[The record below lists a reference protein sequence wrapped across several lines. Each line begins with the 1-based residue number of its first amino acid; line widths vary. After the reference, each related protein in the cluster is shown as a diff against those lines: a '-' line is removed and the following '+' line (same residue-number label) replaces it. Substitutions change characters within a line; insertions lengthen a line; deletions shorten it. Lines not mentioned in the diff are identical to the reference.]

1 MFIEHFSE
9 MSSRKITRLLRRLAS
24 IVWQRHEPPNVRKMR
39 DAANHIHESTELR
52 IDGEVTIGGNVNVG
66 KYTVITVQ
74 LHGHLICDDCSWIGD
89 NCEINA
95 SGIIKIG
102 AHSSLQHRTILI
114 GEVSIGANCLFGPNI
129 YISSGQHHFEDYPEL
144 PIRWQDAM
152 PRENHSKPVSIGED
166 CWFGTN
172 IVVMPGVR
180 IGRGCVIGA
189 NSTITHDI
197 PPYSIVAGSPARILR
212 MRLDFNP
219 PSELSADCEKH
230 LPYFYSGFRQFG
242 NDITKLQ
249 DSLHDG
255 GWFAKDRF
263 SLAMSAEDGD
273 NCELELVAR
282 NSGVLEHG
290 DLLSIPISPG
300 KSTICFRASPNSYG
314 ILDFLWSEPQPNEK
328 TGLVILRAK
337 KC

>member
-1 MFIEHFSE
+1 
-9 MSSRKITRLLRRLAS
+9 MSPHKVIYSLRRLAS
-24 IVWQRHEPPNVRKMR
+24 IVRRRHESLNTKKMR
-39 DAANHIHESTELR
+39 DAASHIHESTELR
-52 IDGEVTIGGNVNVG
+52 IDGEVTIGEYVNVG
-66 KYTVITVQ
+66 KYSVITVQ
-74 LHGHLICDDCSWIGD
+74 PHGHLICDDYSWVGD

-95 SGIIKIG
+95 SGIIQIG
-102 AHSSLQHRTILI
+102 ANSSLQHRTILI

-129 YISSGQHHFEDYPEL
+129 YISSGQHHFDDRPEL

-152 PRENHSKPVSIGED
+152 PRDIRSKPISIGED

-189 NSTITHDI
+189 NSTITHDM

-230 LPYFYSGFRQFG
+230 LPYFYSGFRQWG
-242 NDITKLQ
+242 NGIVKLR
-249 DSLHDG
+249 DALHDG
-255 GWFAKDRF
+255 GWLAKSYF
-263 SLAMSAEDGD
+263 SLAMSAGNGD
-273 NCELELVAR
+273 NCELQLVAL
-282 NSGVLEHG
+282 GPGILKHG
-290 DLLSIPISPG
+290 DLFSISVSPG
-300 KSTICFRASPNSYG
+300 KSTICFQASPNPYG
-314 ILDFLWSEPQPNEK
+314 ILDFSWSGSQPNEQ
-328 TGLVILRAK
+328 TGLVILTAK